1 MRKLFECCESDRDFI
16 EVTKLS
22 EDKIELVF
30 NPLLDIEYR
39 SIVVLN
45 FNDCKELIKELN
57 FLMDKLG

>member
-1 MRKLFECCESDRDFI
+1 MRKLFECCESDGDFI

>member
-1 MRKLFECCESDRDFI
+1 MRKLFEWCESDRDFI